1 MPNTACEGGTATK
14 LFSMISNYCPRVNLA
29 TVQRKYFNESKG
41 VVVWRRCAIIYILL
55 FLLGVQMVHQLV
67 VPEYNSVELEVV
79 SKLVLFNCRGF
90 VTLYLMF
97 IFICVCIVC
106 RYYCLAAASV

>member
-1 MPNTACEGGTATK
+1 
-14 LFSMISNYCPRVNLA
+14 
-29 TVQRKYFNESKG
+29 
-41 VVVWRRCAIIYILL
+41 
-55 FLLGVQMVHQLV
+55 MVHQLV

-79 SKLVLFNCRGF
+79 SKLALLNCRGVF
-90 VTLYLMF
+90 TLYLMF